1 MSDPCKHETDWG
13 ALHEWQHSVDRKL
26 DEILAQ
32 TQSTNGRVGRLEK
45 WRLIIT
51 TTLATLVVLSGKLTT
66 DIVTTLTQLI
76 STAQP

>member
-32 TQSTNGRVGRLEK
+32 TQSTNGRVGRLGK
-45 WRLIIT
+45 WKLVLT
-51 TTLATLVVLSGKLTT
+51 TAVATLLLLDGGRGPVADHLR
-66 DIVTTLTQLI
+66 QLV
-76 STAQP
+76 SLVGP

>member
-32 TQSTNGRVGRLEK
+32 TQSTNGRVGRLGK
-45 WRLIIT
+45 WKLVLT
-51 TTLATLVVLSGKLTT
+51 TAVATLLLLDGGRGPVADLLR
-66 DIVTTLTQLI
+66 QLV
-76 STAQP
+76 SLVGP

>member
-45 WRLIIT
+45 WKLVLT
-51 TTLATLVVLSGKLTT
+51 TAVATLLLLDGGSGPVADL
-66 DIVTTLTQLI
+66 LRQLV
-76 STAQP
+76 SLAGP

>member
-1 MSDPCKHETDWG
+1 MADPCKHENDWG

-45 WRLIIT
+45 WKLV
-51 TTLATLVVLSGKLTT
+51 LATVLGTMVIIGGDNSALVTVAARILNSLT
-66 DIVTTLTQLI
+66 
-76 STAQP
+76 P